1 MAGGRGER
9 ARAPGPGCE
18 FSHSVVSVGWARHLA
33 PSHALLCGR
42 VPGGGKAAVAAASL
56 QSAVQIAETAA
67 ASGLVGSRHRMLLF
81 FLEGESHHAE
91 LAVVR
96 CGRRGS
102 VCEGSPRLAAQRRT
116 GCLCLWLPPSSSL
129 LPRMSRRGSG
139 LLGPPRHGLMQAE
152 YSLSQVSWNPCE
164 SSRVL
169 FMHQMFHVASHGPDW
184 PQGRSSP
191 VSQGRQAS
199 APARWPSSFFRPL
212 FFSAARG
219 RSDRPGRGRT
229 GDRGCQSSPRNSGW
243 RLSAIGC
250 DRASQRVGGSGTNP
264 TGRRAAGCV
273 ISMPGKPVASHVA
286 CSPQARPREGPA
298 PAGRRPAG
306 QQQDRAPAARQESD
320 RTLALLVVC
329 GSTAVG
335 SPRRDRRPFLA
346 GAGRGQTA
354 WRLETR

>member
-33 PSHALLCGR
+33 PSHALQCGR

-169 FMHQMFHVASHGPDW
+169 FMHQMFHVASHGPRLAAGAELSCVAGA
-184 PQGRSSP
+184 P
-191 VSQGRQAS
+191 SQRA
-199 APARWPSSFFRPL
+199 RPL
-212 FFSAARG
+212 AVLFFPPSFLFC
-219 RSDRPGRGRT
+219 
-229 GDRGCQSSPRNSGW
+229 CQREK
-243 RLSAIGC
+243 R
-250 DRASQRVGGSGTNP
+250 
-264 TGRRAAGCV
+264 
-273 ISMPGKPVASHVA
+273 
-286 CSPQARPREGPA
+286 QARPG
-298 PAGRRPAG
+298 
-306 QQQDRAPAARQESD
+306 SD
-320 RTLALLVVC
+320 RRQGL
-329 GSTAVG
+329 SEQ
-335 SPRRDRRPFLA
+335 P
-346 GAGRGQTA
+346 
-354 WRLETR
+354 EE